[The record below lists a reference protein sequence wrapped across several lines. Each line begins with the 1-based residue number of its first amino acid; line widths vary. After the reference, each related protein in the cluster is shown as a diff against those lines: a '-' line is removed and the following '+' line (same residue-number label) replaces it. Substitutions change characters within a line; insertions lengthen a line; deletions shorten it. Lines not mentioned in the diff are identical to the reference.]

1 LTDIISSNLDK
12 DKKNSWS
19 TDPRIFDALDQ
30 EFNFGLDAAAS
41 NENHK
46 CDTYMTK
53 DHDSLIM
60 DWSFNSAS
68 VWINPP
74 YGRGMISAFMQK
86 AIEQKYKGVTSVFL
100 VPATMEAGWLPI
112 DKVSEIRIITGGRLS
127 FYHPITNKPV
137 AGNTKGSMIVI
148 FRPSNMPCC
157 LRMVDRD
164 ELLGVK
170 S

>member
-12 DKKNSWS
+12 DEKNSWS

-60 DWSFNSAS
+60 DWSFNSKS

-86 AIEQKYKGVTSVFL
+86 AIEQKNKGVTSVFL

-112 DKVSEIRIITGGRLS
+112 GKVSEIRIITGGRLS

-137 AGNTKGSMIVI
+137 TGNTKGSMVVI
-148 FRPSNMPCC
+148 FRPSDMPCC
-157 LRMVDRD
+157 LRMIDRD